1 MIVKAG
7 IRLWHRI
14 DSGCHKMSR
23 DWQRGPSL
31 LPNKL
36 LPNGSGMSVV
46 EIVVEIIKVE
56 STHFNRG
63 WNHSAIFVFS
73 NITRFRKILSRLTF
87 GGRTVQNVDQI
98 RCPGVPDYDCTVE
111 CLQSFIFPLLT
122 IDIAIIITTIA
133 FLSQTCVHLNRA
145 QRTNTFEPYRWLKM
159 G

>member
-1 MIVKAG
+1 MMKFSQG
-7 IRLWHRI
+7 RNLTLTSTWHRI

-73 NITRFRKILSRLTF
+73 NITKNKLIDVRSPWFEQGEALGSVKSEVS
-87 GGRTVQNVDQI
+87 GR
-98 RCPGVPDYDCTVE
+98 PWSA
-111 CLQSFIFPLLT
+111 L
-122 IDIAIIITTIA
+122 
-133 FLSQTCVHLNRA
+133 
-145 QRTNTFEPYRWLKM
+145 YRWVSVRLHLSVADNKYCNNHHRHCVSSLNLCSPEQS
-159 G
+159 